1 MTEVRALQEIFH
13 GRPIGSNVNPY
24 VYLFAAI
31 VLEVCGTMMLPLTE
45 NFTKPLPSIVLVLLY
60 TASFYLMTFT
70 LGQIPLGVVYAT
82 WSGLGVFTVAL
93 LSYFLLNQSLNWQAV
108 LGLVLI
114 VTGVILVNSF
124 AKMPA
129 S

>member
-1 MTEVRALQEIFH
+1 M
-13 GRPIGSNVNPY
+13 SPY
-24 VYLFAAI
+24 VYLFGAI
-31 VLEVCGTMMLPLTE
+31 IFEVCGTMLLPFTE
-45 NFTKPLPSIVLVLLY
+45 NFTKPLPVAGLLVFY
-60 TASFYLMTFT
+60 TLSFYLMSFT

-114 VTGVILVNSF
+114 VVGVTLVNGF
-124 AKMPA
+124 TKMSA
-129 S
+129 

>member
-1 MTEVRALQEIFH
+1 M
-13 GRPIGSNVNPY
+13 NPY
-24 VYLFAAI
+24 VYLFGAI
-31 VLEVCGTMMLPLTE
+31 VLEVCGTMMLPFSE
-45 NFTKPLPSIVLVLLY
+45 NFSRPLPSVALVTLY
-60 TASFYLMTFT
+60 TTSFYLMTFA

-93 LSYFLLNQSLNWQAV
+93 LSYFLFNQSMNWQAV

-124 AKMPA
+124 AKMPTN
-129 S
+129 

>member
-1 MTEVRALQEIFH
+1 M
-13 GRPIGSNVNPY
+13 SPY
-24 VYLFAAI
+24 VYLFGAI
-31 VLEVCGTMMLPLTE
+31 VLEVCGTMLLPFTE
-45 NFTKPLPSIVLVLLY
+45 NFTKPMPSVGLVIFY

-108 LGLVLI
+108 LGLVMI
-114 VTGVILVNSF
+114 VAGVILVNSF
-124 AKMPA
+124 AKMPDA
-129 S
+129 

>member
-1 MTEVRALQEIFH
+1 M
-13 GRPIGSNVNPY
+13 NPY
-24 VYLFAAI
+24 VYLFGAI
-31 VLEVCGTMMLPLTE
+31 ILEVCGTMMLPFTE
-45 NFTKPLPSIVLVLLY
+45 NFTKPLPSVALVVLY

-108 LGLVLI
+108 LGLLLI

-124 AKMPA
+124 VKMPTN
-129 S
+129 